1 MKSILLILPGSS
13 LAAVLPS
20 SFTVRDSPSVLD
32 ARAPTFSL
40 TNVARAASARGD
52 EGSSSSPLSR
62 RAAAGPFVGD
72 FPDPSII
79 GDGEG
84 LWFAYGTSAGD
95 QNVPVVVSNDVLSW
109 SSPQEAMPD
118 VGGWVD
124 MSVPAPRIWAPD
136 VVRNDN
142 LDYVM
147 YYTAPQ
153 KGGRHCIGVAT
164 SRSPTGPFSPQ
175 DAPLACNDAG
185 GGLIDAAGYDDGTNR
200 WVVWKVDGSALGGA
214 TNCIGGGTSDE
225 YISTAIQI
233 QRMERDAVRPAGGPK
248 TIFDNNGAGDDGI
261 VEAPSLARAGDGF
274 VLFYSSNCYASDN
287 YDIKYAWSSTV
298 DGDYERKGT
307 LLTTAMT
314 DNGIYGPGGLDIDWN
329 GRTAVF
335 HGRTAPGE
343 GSTGERSLFT
353 AELSVNGQSVGIQ

>member
-1 MKSILLILPGSS
+1 MKSILLILPGAS

-20 SFTVRDSPSVLD
+20 SFTARDSP
-32 ARAPTFSL
+32 
-40 TNVARAASARGD
+40 
-52 EGSSSSPLSR
+52 

-95 QNVPVVVSNDVLSW
+95 QNVPVVVSNDVRSW
-109 SSPQEAMPD
+109 SSPQDAMPN

-124 MSVPAPRIWAPD
+124 MGVPAPRIWAPD
-136 VVRNDN
+136 VVRN
-142 LDYVM
+142 
-147 YYTAPQ
+147 
-153 KGGRHCIGVAT
+153 GGRHCIGVAT

-214 TNCIGGGTSDE
+214 TNCIGGGTSDV

-233 QRMERDAVRPAGGPK
+233 QRMERDAVRPAGAPK

-287 YDIKYAWSSTV
+287 YDIKYAYSGTV
-298 DGDYERKGT
+298 DGDYQRQGT

-314 DNGIYGPGGLDIDWN
+314 NNGIYGPGGLDIDWN

>member
-1 MKSILLILPGSS
+1 MKSILLILPGVS
-13 LAAVLPS
+13 LAAVIPS
-20 SFTVRDSPSVLD
+20 SHIIRDSSSPLES
-32 ARAPTFSL
+32 RAPTLSL
-40 TNVARAASARGD
+40 INVTRATARGAY
-52 EGSSSSPLSR
+52 GASSSLSR

-79 GDGEG
+79 GDGHG

-95 QNVPVVVSNDVLSW
+95 QNLPVVVSNDVKSW
-109 SSPQEAMPD
+109 SSPQDSMPN
-118 VGGWVD
+118 VGAWVD
-124 MSVPAPRIWAPD
+124 MNVPAPKIWAPD
-136 VVRNDN
+136 VVRADN

-147 YYTAPQ
+147 YYTAAQ

-164 SRSPTGPFSPQ
+164 SRSPTGPFSAHDSPI
-175 DAPLACNDAG
+175 ACNDDG

-200 WVVWKVDGSALGGA
+200 WIVWKVDGSALGGA
-214 TNCIGGGTSDE
+214 THCIGGGTSDV

-233 QRMERDAVRPAGGPK
+233 TRMERDAVTLAGPTK

-274 VLFYSSNCYASDN
+274 VLFYSSQCYASDN

-314 DNGIYGPGGLDIDWN
+314 NNGIYGPGGLDIDWN

-335 HGRTAPGE
+335 HGRTSPGE
-343 GSTGERSLFT
+343 GATGERSLFT
-353 AELSVNGQSVGIQ
+353 AELSVNGQDVGVQ